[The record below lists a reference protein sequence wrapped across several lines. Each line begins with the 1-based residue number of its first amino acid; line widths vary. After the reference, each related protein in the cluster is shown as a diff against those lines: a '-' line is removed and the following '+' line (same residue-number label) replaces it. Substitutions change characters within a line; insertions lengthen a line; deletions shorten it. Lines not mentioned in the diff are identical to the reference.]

1 MKLIT
6 KSIDCQKYE
15 YTTVQR
21 RTDIDLSNNT
31 TILLFSQDITIR
43 QILTRN
49 IKIKSLLKL
58 RSDCDIFILHS
69 GSYPLN
75 PHSYF
80 EKTYF
85 PIYYQHVCPK
95 YPFPQTNN
103 TLASRYSHE

>member
-49 IKIKSLLKL
+49 IKLKQGDKITIWKN
-58 RSDCDIFILHS
+58 RILTS
-69 GSYPLN
+69 SAP
-75 PHSYF
+75 
-80 EKTYF
+80 EQQCK
-85 PIYYQHVCPK
+85 
-95 YPFPQTNN
+95 
-103 TLASRYSHE
+103 

>member
-49 IKIKSLLKL
+49 IKLKQGDKITIWKN
-58 RSDCDIFILHS
+58 RIFSSSAPEH
-69 GSYPLN
+69 
-75 PHSYF
+75 
-80 EKTYF
+80 
-85 PIYYQHVCPK
+85 QC
-95 YPFPQTNN
+95 Q
-103 TLASRYSHE
+103 